1 MTRRAA
7 PRRSFACA
15 LRLPGPTRSAGTLL
29 PWLLLGAALA
39 GFSPSVAPAANADMP
54 PLIALIIDDLGNQ
67 LRPGRRAVALAG
79 PVACAIMPH
88 TAHATALARAAHA
101 AGKEVILHLP
111 MQPAEMERI
120 AGPGEISLDNSRA
133 DLQRILAE
141 NLVSVPHASGVNNH
155 MGSLITRHPG
165 HMRWLMEALAERGD
179 LYFIDS
185 YTTSSS
191 VAYLMARETG
201 VPAARRHVF
210 LDNDPSPDAVRR
222 QFERLKQHALRH
234 GYAIGIGHPYPATLD
249 FLEAAIAALPDE
261 GFRLVSVGTLV
272 ERSSPIPDVPMNTG
286 GSSVASIPSAPEAP

>member
-1 MTRRAA
+1 MPLPAGL
-7 PRRSFACA
+7 FACA
-15 LRLPGPTRSAGTLL
+15 PARFARDHPASRHFAFVAAARRLRWPASAASVR
-29 PWLLLGAALA
+29 AA
-39 GFSPSVAPAANADMP
+39 ADADTP

-67 LRPGRRAVALAG
+67 LRPGQRVVALDG

-133 DLQRILAE
+133 DLQRILAG

-185 YTTSSS
+185 FTTSAS

-222 QFERLKQHALRH
+222 QFEQLKQHALRH
-234 GYAIGIGHPYPATLD
+234 GYAIGIGHPYAATLD
-249 FLEAAIAALPDE
+249 FLEAAIAALAGRRFP
-261 GFRLVSVGTLV
+261 VGQRRDAGRAV
-272 ERSSPIPDVPMNTG
+272 
-286 GSSVASIPSAPEAP
+286 VAGAGHRHE